1 MVDWY
6 APGFKAGGPIRSAV
20 NFADNL
26 EQDLDIW
33 IFTSDRDLGD
43 SAPYAGIPLDTWV
56 ERGQHHVF
64 YASPGFLRWSTVRTL
79 IRDMAPAYV
88 YLNSMFSR
96 YFTLYPLLMK
106 KLGITRARVVLAPRG
121 MLRSS
126 ALAHKSQKK
135 QVFFRLFNLIGIS
148 GDILF
153 HATDDTEAED
163 IQRKFGS
170 SAKTFRAG
178 NLPGR
183 QQDFVPVAGKLP
195 GSLRLVFVGRIHPIK
210 NLEFLLRVLKNVT
223 GEVTLIVIATLEDP
237 VYWQQCEAAI
247 AALPDTVRVETR
259 IDLPHDQ
266 VSHYITGADAFCL
279 PTHGEN
285 FGHAIFES
293 LSVGRPV
300 VISDQT
306 PWRDLPG
313 KHAGW
318 DLSLDKPE
326 LFRDAI
332 QALVDMDAET
342 HRAWCRGAWDLARF
356 YLDNAET
363 RKIMLGVFS

>member
-1 MVDWY
+1 
-6 APGFKAGGPIRSAV
+6 
-20 NFADNL
+20 
-26 EQDLDIW
+26 
-33 IFTSDRDLGD
+33 
-43 SAPYAGIPLDTWV
+43 
-56 ERGQHHVF
+56 
-64 YASPGFLRWSTVRTL
+64 
-79 IRDMAPAYV
+79 
-88 YLNSMFSR
+88 
-96 YFTLYPLLMK
+96 
-106 KLGITRARVVLAPRG
+106 
-121 MLRSS
+121 
-126 ALAHKSQKK
+126 
-135 QVFFRLFNLIGIS
+135 
-148 GDILF
+148 
-153 HATDDTEAED
+153 
-163 IQRKFGS
+163 
-170 SAKTFRAG
+170 
-178 NLPGR
+178 
-183 QQDFVPVAGKLP
+183 
-195 GSLRLVFVGRIHPIK
+195 VGRIHPIK

-318 DLSLDKPE
+318 DLPLDKPE

-342 HRAWCRGAWDLARF
+342 HRDWCRGAWDLARF